1 MIKGVIYKYTCPNGT
16 TYIGQTINECYR
28 RGLFFNAK
36 HYGGGKI
43 DQARREF
50 GPENFIYTR
59 LCIEEYQNKKEAKLD
74 LDRLEAFYIKEYN
87 SVESGYNSYHGINL
101 EITTTPRPSRV
112 YKSKGVPPIKY
123 AKLELGMSS
132 RFKKVKQFDLQE
144 NFIAS
149 YKSMSEASRVTDI
162 NLGHISKCCQG
173 KAKRVQNYIF
183 KFDI

>member
-16 TYIGQTINECYR
+16 IYIGQTINECHR

-43 DQARREF
+43 DQARNQF

-59 LCIEEYQNKKEAKLD
+59 ICIKDYQNKKEAKLD

-101 EITTTPRPSRV
+101 EITTTPRPERT
-112 YKSKGVPPIKY
+112 YKSRCAPAIKGDITKEKGSYKY
-123 AKLELGMSS
+123 
-132 RFKKVKQFDLQE
+132 KKVKQYDLQE
-144 NFIAS
+144 NLIAS
-149 YKSMSEASRVTDI
+149 YKSLSDASRSTNT

-173 KAKRVQNYIF
+173 KVKRVQNYIF
-183 KFDI
+183 KYDI